1 MFITLIAASSNI
13 NFMRQFSSVEVLFQA
28 EIKSYMLCSDIQDK
42 LCGRD
47 WENSIDLMFFI
58 LAVSNYE
65 EYQYM
70 VDILTLNATQYFSN
84 GIVYENINECVANIG
99 GKEEVHLD
107 FVC

>member
-47 WENSIDLMFFI
+47 WENSIDLMFF
-58 LAVSNYE
+58 Y
-65 EYQYM
+65 
-70 VDILTLNATQYFSN
+70 
-84 GIVYENINECVANIG
+84 IG
-99 GKEEVHLD
+99 G
-107 FVC
+107 